1 LIDKNG
7 KALSAW
13 RVYVETAEREF
24 AGAALTDDEGR
35 FALLRAPLGLLQLHA
50 APAAGENQT
59 VPLLVERA
67 LRATSVEQTFS
78 LRVEAHAALGRAQIE
93 IVGPGAQRL
102 EFAWARAWR
111 TDSDYGV
118 YGTVLP
124 SAPGASH
131 AARVE
136 FGALPPGDYRVEI
149 ACAAR
154 APIVIDSL
162 RVLAGATA
170 NLAVA
175 APPSPGRVRFE
186 SAARS
191 SFFAD
196 FVRRDGGGE
205 VFATTRV
212 KVAETL
218 ELREGEYVVRCHVDG
233 RVEEQLVL
241 VQSGEETLVRF

>member
-1 LIDKNG
+1 
-7 KALSAW
+7 
-13 RVYVETAEREF
+13 
-24 AGAALTDDEGR
+24 
-35 FALLRAPLGLLQLHA
+35 
-50 APAAGENQT
+50 
-59 VPLLVERA
+59 
-67 LRATSVEQTFS
+67 
-78 LRVEAHAALGRAQIE
+78 
-93 IVGPGAQRL
+93 
-102 EFAWARAWR
+102 
-111 TDSDYGV
+111 
-118 YGTVLP
+118 
-124 SAPGASH
+124 
-131 AARVE
+131 VE
-136 FGALPPGDYRVEI
+136 FDALPPGDYRVEI

-212 KVAETL
+212 KVGEAL
-218 ELREGEYVVRCHVDG
+218 ELREGEYVVRCHVEG